1 MTNKVQR
8 NQRFIA
14 ERMKLS
20 SESATIRLA
29 DKAKALK
36 QRGVDLID
44 LTAGQ
49 PHFDTPSKVKESAKK
64 ALDSGFT
71 SYTQSSGIPELIT
84 ALRNKL
90 KNESGIDVQESQI
103 LVTVGAKEAVFDSVF
118 CTVNPMDEVLIP
130 DPYWNTY
137 GECVKLAG
145 GVPISVPISYDEE
158 NGFRLDI
165 EKMRESVSKRTKMIM
180 LNSPH
185 NPTGMV
191 LQRGE
196 LESIAEICKEN
207 DLLIV
212 SDEIYEKIVFDDSRH
227 YSIGSFDGMSER
239 TVTINGFSK
248 AYAMTGWRLGY
259 AAGPK
264 EVIDKMKVL
273 HQHTVTHPASFA
285 QKAAVVALNESEGE
299 IEQMR
304 QEYQNLRDFFFMM
317 LQKRADLFSSTKPEG
332 TFYAFPK
339 IKIDGMSSQQMADV
353 LLDKAHILC
362 VPGASFGNYG
372 EPFLRFVFANNM
384 ATLEKVDRRIEKLA
398 LSVVQ

>member
-1 MTNKVQR
+1 
-8 NQRFIA
+8 
-14 ERMKLS
+14 MKLS

-29 DKAKALK
+29 DKAKTLK

-90 KNESGIDVQESQI
+90 KNENGIDVEDSQI

-118 CTVNPMDEVLIP
+118 CTINPLDEVLIP

-145 GVPISVPISYDEE
+145 GVPISVPITYDEE
-158 NGFRLDI
+158 EGFRLDI
-165 EKMRESVSKRTKMIM
+165 ERMRGLVSTRTKLLM

-207 DLLIV
+207 DLLVV

-227 YSIGSFDGMSER
+227 YSIGSFDGMEER

-248 AYAMTGWRLGY
+248 AFAMTGWRLGY

-285 QKAAVVALNESEGE
+285 QKAAVVAIKESEEE

-304 QEYQNLRDFFFMM
+304 QEYQDLRDFFFAM
-317 LQKRADLFSSTKPEG
+317 LQKRRDLFSATKPEG
-332 TFYAFPK
+332 TFYSFPK
-339 IKIDGMSSQQMADV
+339 IKNSAMSSQQMADA
-353 LLDKAHILC
+353 LLEKAHILC
-362 VPGASFGNYG
+362 VPGAAFGNNG
-372 EPFLRFVFANNM
+372 GSFLRFVFANNM
-384 ATLEKVDRRIEKLA
+384 ATLEKVGKRIEELA
-398 LSVVQ
+398 LPVVAQ